1 MFDGRGVV
9 MEFRLLGPVEV
20 WTAAG
25 PVDVGPSR
33 QRAVLAALL
42 VDAGRPVTVETV
54 IDRVWGDTPPD
65 RVRHTLYVYVA
76 RLRKALGSSR
86 LLNRSGGYVLAVDP
100 GQVDL
105 HVFRSQVARARAASC
120 PEAERAT
127 LLRRALDLWRGTPL
141 ADVPGEWAAQVREGW
156 RQQHLEAAV
165 SWAQAALSAGAPGAL
180 VGPLVELSTE
190 HPLAEPLVAALMR
203 ALHASGRRAE
213 ALDCFA
219 RIRKRLAD
227 ELGVDPGAELQALHQ
242 AILRSDAAPA
252 SVSAPAPAPSPAQ
265 LPLDVHGFT
274 GRAEALAQ
282 LDRTLQG
289 SAEQPTAVVISAI
302 AGTAGVG
309 KTALAVHWAH
319 RITDRFPDGQ
329 LYVNLRGFDPSGS
342 VVAPAEALR
351 GFLDALEVPSHR
363 VPSTIEAQATL
374 YRSLLTGR
382 RMLVVLDNARD
393 AEQVRP
399 LLPGSATCLVLV
411 TSRNQLTSLVAAEGA
426 QPLPLDLLT
435 RDEARQLLVRRLG
448 EARLAAEPAAVD
460 EVIDACAGL
469 PLALTIVAARAV
481 TNPKRPL
488 GSLARELHEARNR
501 LDVLDAG
508 DPTADVRSVFS
519 WSYRMLSPG
528 PARLFRLLSV
538 HPGPDI
544 GVEAAASLAGLTTDA
559 VRPVLT
565 ALVAAHLL
573 TEHVTGRY
581 ANHDLLRVYS
591 AELAERTDSEEDRR
605 DALRRALDHYLRTA
619 HAAALLVDPQREPIL
634 SDQPVPGVTP
644 DPLADRAE
652 ALAWFAATHATLLA
666 AIRSAAAAGFDTHT
680 WQLAWTVTDHLQRQG
695 HWNDQLAVHSAA
707 LDAAVRLHDWSA
719 QSRAHRHLA
728 RAYTLLARYDDAQ
741 IHHRSALDL
750 SRELGDHNGQ
760 AQTHMNLSALYT
772 RQGLHRKALGHSQQ
786 ALELFRAAGRVGGQ
800 ARSLNMVGWNLVNL
814 GDFEEAVTSCQQAL
828 VLLSEIDD
836 RYGEAVTWDTLGY
849 AYSHLGDH
857 RQAIACY
864 QRFYELFPDFDDH
877 YDKAHALVRLGD
889 SHLALGET
897 GPARDVWRRAL
908 AIFEELDHPDA
919 DGVRGKLEN
928 LQREAAT

>member
-1 MFDGRGVV
+1 M
-9 MEFRLLGPVEV
+9 
-20 WTAAG
+20 
-25 PVDVGPSR
+25 
-33 QRAVLAALL
+33 
-42 VDAGRPVTVETV
+42 
-54 IDRVWGDTPPD
+54 
-65 RVRHTLYVYVA
+65 
-76 RLRKALGSSR
+76 
-86 LLNRSGGYVLAVDP
+86 
-100 GQVDL
+100 
-105 HVFRSQVARARAASC
+105 
-120 PEAERAT
+120 
-127 LLRRALDLWRGTPL
+127 
-141 ADVPGEWAAQVREGW
+141 
-156 RQQHLEAAV
+156 
-165 SWAQAALSAGAPGAL
+165 
-180 VGPLVELSTE
+180 
-190 HPLAEPLVAALMR
+190 
-203 ALHASGRRAE
+203 
-213 ALDCFA
+213 
-219 RIRKRLAD
+219 
-227 ELGVDPGAELQALHQ
+227 
-242 AILRSDAAPA
+242 
-252 SVSAPAPAPSPAQ
+252 PAQ
-265 LPLDVHGFT
+265 LPLDVYGFT
-274 GRAEALAQ
+274 GRTGELAR
-282 LDRTLQG
+282 LDAILANAGR
-289 SAEQPTAVVISAI
+289 QPTAVVISAI

-319 RITDRFPDGQ
+319 RVADRFPDGQ